1 MPLLDK
7 NTKVVVTVKD
17 FVAIAM
23 FIGSMLTIYFTLR
36 ADIAEA
42 KLLPPPEITTEK
54 FDFEVRATQENL
66 KIIQE
71 DIKEIKDVLHK
82 LEERIYESK

>member
-1 MPLLDK
+1 MSLLDK
-7 NTKVVVTVKD
+7 NTSFRLSIKDFGSVAVIMVTVMT
-17 FVAIAM
+17 V
-23 FIGSMLTIYFTLR
+23 YFSLR
-36 ADIAEA
+36 AEIAEA
-42 KLLPPPEITTEK
+42 KLLPPPEITVEK
-54 FDFEVRATQENL
+54 FDYQVRATQENL

>member
-1 MPLLDK
+1 MSIKDFGS
-7 NTKVVVTVKD
+7 VAVIMVTVMT
-17 FVAIAM
+17 V
-23 FIGSMLTIYFTLR
+23 YFSLR
-36 ADIAEA
+36 AEIAEA
-42 KLLPPPEITTEK
+42 KLLPPPEITVEK
-54 FDFEVRATQENL
+54 FDYQVRATQENL